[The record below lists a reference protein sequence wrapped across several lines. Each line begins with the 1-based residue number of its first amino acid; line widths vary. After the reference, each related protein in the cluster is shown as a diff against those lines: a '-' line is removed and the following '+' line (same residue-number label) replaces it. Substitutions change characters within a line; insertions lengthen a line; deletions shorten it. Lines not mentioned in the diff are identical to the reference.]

1 MPSVYEG
8 NILTVNQAS
17 ESSTVHSLLLQ
28 PAKKKKKKLKT
39 FERSCINNE
48 E

>member
-8 NILTVNQAS
+8 NVLTVNQAS

-28 PAKKKKKKLKT
+28 PVKKLKK
-39 FERSCINNE
+39 FKRSCINNNE

>member
-28 PAKKKKKKLKT
+28 PAKKKKIEDVSKKLYK
-39 FERSCINNE
+39 
-48 E
+48 